1 MKCPECYSSDNRAT
15 PLKNPEDCLSNH
27 VQYICSTCG
36 RAICMEGDERERH
49 GPLSSFGSFN
59 DAMLYLRAAE
69 ALFNGP
75 CGIYELTDGAKVF
88 YKIFKDKDGLM
99 NYLLENPEKR
109 CPLGEALHETEE
121 FRPVVEGQIRRLDK
135 GEVEEYLREKEVVDD

>member
-1 MKCPECYSSDNRAT
+1 M
-15 PLKNPEDCLSNH
+15 ED
-27 VQYICSTCG
+27 
-36 RAICMEGDERERH
+36 DERERH
-49 GPLSSFGSFN
+49 GPRSSFSSFN

-88 YKIFKDKDGLM
+88 YKIFEDKDGLM
-99 NYLLENPEKR
+99 NFLLENPEKR

-121 FRPVVEGQIRRLDK
+121 FRPVAEGQIRKLDK
-135 GEVEEYLREKEVVDD
+135 DEVEEYLREREVDD